1 MLYNASMTSVVD
13 AYKALSDA
21 ETIEWDQAQFELIQQ
36 LDTLASEIS
45 RTEGTSDGF
54 FSRFKKRHNPKG
66 IYLWGGVGRGK
77 TFVMDLFFDAL
88 VDTPKLRLH
97 FHRFMQSV
105 HEQLN
110 AHSGQENPLE
120 LIADDMREKCKVLC
134 FDEFFVTDI
143 TDAMILGELLKALF
157 SRGVILVATSNIIPE
172 NLYRNGLQRERFLP
186 AIELIIE
193 NCVVIQ
199 LESQADYRLRA
210 LELAEIYHHPLDQQA
225 ADNLTETFAKIA
237 TGEVRNDHELVIN
250 GRSIETIQ
258 RADGVLWCSFA
269 ALCQTERSAADYI
282 EISKLYHT
290 VLLADMPA
298 LGDTQNDAVRRFIA
312 LVDEFYE
319 RQVKLIISAE
329 KSLHTLY
336 SGTAQAFAFQRTES
350 RLIEMQSHHYLAL
363 PHLA

>member
-1 MLYNASMTSVVD
+1 MLYNEHMTSVVD
-13 AYKALSDA
+13 AYKALS
-21 ETIEWDQAQFELIQQ
+21 ESGEIQWDSAQFALIEQ
-36 LDTLASEIS
+36 LDTLALDITASQN
-45 RTEGTSDGF
+45 TSGGF
-54 FSRFKKRHNPKG
+54 LSRFKKVKQPKG

-88 VDTPKLRLH
+88 VDIPKLRLH
-97 FHRFMQSV
+97 FHRFMHSV

-110 AHSGQENPLE
+110 AHAGQADPLE
-120 LIADDMREKCKVLC
+120 LIADDMREKCQVLC

-186 AIELIIE
+186 AIDLILA
-193 NCVVIQ
+193 NCEVIQ
-199 LESQADYRLRA
+199 LQSQADYRLRA
-210 LELAEIYHHPLDQQA
+210 LELAEIFHHPLDQAA
-225 ADNLTETFAKIA
+225 ADNMKKMFATIA
-237 TGEVRNDHELVIN
+237 TGETRSDHELIIN
-250 GRSIETIQ
+250 GRAINTIQ

-269 ALCQTERSAADYI
+269 DLCQTERSASDYI

-290 VLLADMPA
+290 VLLEEMPE
-298 LGDTQNDAVRRFIA
+298 LGDAHNDAVRRFIA

-329 KSLHTLY
+329 KPLEKLY
-336 SGTAQAFAFQRTES
+336 SGTAQAFAFQRTQS